1 METKKPRGFACMDPA
16 RRLEIAQMG
25 GRSTPPEKRTFSLD
39 VSKASAAGRK
49 GALARKRAVTDREG
63 GI

>member
-1 METKKPRGFACMDPA
+1 MDPA